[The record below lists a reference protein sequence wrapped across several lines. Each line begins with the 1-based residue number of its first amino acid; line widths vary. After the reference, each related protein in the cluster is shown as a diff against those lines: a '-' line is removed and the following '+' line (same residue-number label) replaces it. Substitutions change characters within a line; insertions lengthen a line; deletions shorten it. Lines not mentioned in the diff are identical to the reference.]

1 MSDKLKVLMVG
12 PAQVGKSTIAN
23 FLSEHTDTL
32 RAKENYQP
40 TIALRCV
47 IYTLPTVVPV

>member
-32 RAKENYQP
+32 RAKEKYQP